1 MSPARQH
8 RERFAKAA
16 KPDHAHP
23 IVAAPQGEG
32 GQEPLPVTAI
42 VAASPARLHAL
53 RHAALAAIEDPA
65 ALDPGAGDGPD
76 AQIMLRLVHDMRR
89 LKAIQSI
96 EKKIEAKR
104 EMLPAYRD
112 WVMARLRV
120 SAETGKAVADEVI
133 PTIMVWLIDVGEYR
147 GALELA
153 EHMLLHD
160 LPMPARYQRTTAA
173 LVAEEIATAAIK
185 AQAAGQCFDLGILY
199 ATESLTADADM
210 HDQIR
215 AKLYKAIGQ
224 ETALGA
230 EALLSAEDQP
240 RALAK
245 ALDAL
250 RRAHQLDD
258 RVGVTGRIRKLEKQL
273 EAATPPPPAD
283 PASTQDA

>member
-8 RERFAKAA
+8 RERFANAA

-32 GQEPLPVTAI
+32 GQEPVTAI

-53 RHAALAAIEDPA
+53 QHAALAAVEDPTA
-65 ALDPGAGDGPD
+65 IDPMAGDGPD
-76 AQIMLRLVHDMRR
+76 AQILLRLVHDMRR

-112 WVMARLRV
+112 WVMARLHAA
-120 SAETGKAVADEVI
+120 AEAGKAVADEVI

-153 EHMLLHD
+153 EYMLHHD
-160 LPMPARYQRTTAA
+160 LPMPARYQRTAAA
-173 LVAEEIATAAIK
+173 LVAEEIATAAAK
-185 AQAAGQCFDLGILY
+185 VQAAGERFDLNVLVDAKI
-199 ATESLTADADM
+199 LTADADM

-215 AKLYKAIGQ
+215 AKLFKAIGM
-224 ETALGA
+224 ETALDA
-230 EALLSAEDQP
+230 EAGNTDAFGT
-240 RALAK
+240 

-250 RRAHQLDD
+250 RRAQQLDD
-258 RVGVTGRIRKLEKQL
+258 RVGVKGRIKQIEKAI
-273 EAATPPPPAD
+273 EAASAETAQNSPPAQGD
-283 PASTQDA
+283 